1 MAAWAIVKSLFWHG
15 GSFVPMRQQGAGGSL
30 TRQAFRLALGILVLC
45 LTAVAA
51 STQQN
56 SVALLIGNAVYPD
69 AETPLQGPVTDARAL
84 AVQLKRQGFDVAIG
98 ENLKKEAMRR
108 SLDQLYAKIK
118 PGSIVLVYF
127 GGFGIQSDRQT
138 YLIPTDAQIW
148 NEADVRRDGFSLDK
162 ILAEMTSKGARA
174 KIAVVD
180 ASRRNPFE
188 RRFRSVSAGLAAVT
202 VPRGAVVITSAPPDT
217 VIGDNGSQ
225 VFMTSLV
232 KELAVPGATIEQ
244 AFNRTRIDVSRAT
257 QQQQVP
263 WFSSSLEEDFQL
275 GSQLPPSANIL
286 SKAEENKPLIPLT
299 ESSPK
304 AEQRPASN
312 AQPKNAEAEQSKA
325 AETKP
330 AAPSAPSPAASGGD
344 ASVALLARPPN
355 QLAKATIDPGMV
367 GTFERESAID
377 DYAWHFIYSI
387 SPDGTCRLTTTQE
400 EDGVYHGGKGEY
412 RTVGEK
418 TGRVRTGTYR
428 AAGSSAIEVT
438 SATGVTAIFRST
450 ERTGPVNQANPVML
464 GSWRANVAQGGTTW
478 TLTIQNNPNGT
489 YHYKA
494 STEDNGSCAFAD
506 RQWRTTSA
514 VTGKSDAGTYRFI
527 GDRQVEIV
535 GLSGSTIWQRQ

>member
-1 MAAWAIVKSLFWHG
+1 MAAWTTVKSLFWHG
-15 GSFVPMRQQGAGGSL
+15 GSFVPMRQQEAGGGL
-30 TRQAFRLALGILVLC
+30 TRQAFALALGVSVLC

-51 STQQN
+51 SAQQN
-56 SVALLIGNAVYPD
+56 SVALLIGNAAYPD
-69 AETPLQGPVTDARAL
+69 AETPLQGPVADARAL
-84 AVQLKRQGFDVAIG
+84 AGQLKRQGFDVAIG

-118 PGSIVLVYF
+118 LGSIVLIYF

-162 ILAEMTSKGARA
+162 ILAEMTGRGARA

-275 GSQLPPSANIL
+275 GSQLPPSANIQ
-286 SKAEENKPLIPLT
+286 SKAEENKPLIPQT

-304 AEQRPASN
+304 ADQQPASN
-312 AQPKNAEAEQSKA
+312 AQQKNAEAEQSKA

-330 AAPSAPSPAASGGD
+330 AAPSAPSSGASGGD

-387 SPDGTCRLTTTQE
+387 NPDGTCRLTTTQE

-438 SATGVTAIFRST
+438 SAAGVTAIFRST

-464 GSWRANVAQGGTTW
+464 GSWRATVAQGGTTW

-514 VTGKSDAGTYRFI
+514 VTGKSDAGNYRFI

-535 GLSGSTIWQRQ
+535 GLSGNTIWQRQ